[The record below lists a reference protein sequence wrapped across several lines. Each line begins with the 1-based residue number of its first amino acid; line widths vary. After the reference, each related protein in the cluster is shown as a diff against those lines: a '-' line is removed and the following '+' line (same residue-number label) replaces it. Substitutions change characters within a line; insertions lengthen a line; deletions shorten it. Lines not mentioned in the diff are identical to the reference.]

1 MTFGKGKAKTFKNL
15 EPAELISECPEFVDQ
30 SSEENRMFA
39 HIEQK
44 TDQDSVE
51 SANIF
56 STFVNVNKLD
66 EDDSLHIKKNQA
78 RKPPMRLKTEHEMI
92 VKNMNKNAE
101 KK

>member
-1 MTFGKGKAKTFKNL
+1 M
-15 EPAELISECPEFVDQ
+15 
-30 SSEENRMFA
+30 
-39 HIEQK
+39 
-44 TDQDSVE
+44 E

-101 KK
+101 RK